1 MTAQEILAHWPSL
14 GTGDL
19 LRNGTSRYSLRFS
32 ASLVF
37 LCCVFTGG
45 TTAHAQQSA
54 DADKQ
59 AKIAALKAELDAT
72 TQKVKVIVNQPVT
85 ALRRI
90 QGMRVTTFKEGWFHE
105 GAVKPAFGHVD
116 VRRSQQ
122 LPYEKYPYVTSD
134 LNPGVVFI
142 GRQLEFNAMTK
153 YFYTDRSLPK
163 KKLTEAEMVEINR
176 LYEIIGRCEQQ
187 LDELERQHGFDAE
200 GGQEKGKLTLK
211 FDRIPKSNYVKG
223 AIGIAIVL
231 VLYLAYRKFRVR
243 RG

>member
-1 MTAQEILAHWPSL
+1 
-14 GTGDL
+14 
-19 LRNGTSRYSLRFS
+19 
-32 ASLVF
+32 
-37 LCCVFTGG
+37 
-45 TTAHAQQSA
+45 
-54 DADKQ
+54 
-59 AKIAALKAELDAT
+59 
-72 TQKVKVIVNQPVT
+72 
-85 ALRRI
+85 
-90 QGMRVTTFKEGWFHE
+90 
-105 GAVKPAFGHVD
+105 
-116 VRRSQQ
+116 
-122 LPYEKYPYVTSD
+122 
-134 LNPGVVFI
+134 
-142 GRQLEFNAMTK
+142 LEFNAMTK